1 MSLSSPR
8 IFGSP
13 PAPAGERE
21 RKASGPAS
29 GSWPLPPLSP
39 ANRARVIRS
48 DDVGVRRPI
57 SLSIPG
63 PVADPAE
70 RKPQPE
76 EPPPPPPDFSAL
88 REEMRLQGFQQG
100 RQQGYAEG
108 HQQGYAEGLAAA
120 QAASAQEVGR
130 MARIAAS
137 VLQDHATFFRAAE
150 NQVLDLAVQLARKVI
165 EREVENVPDLAV
177 SVIRAALEE
186 MDARTSVRVRVSPED
201 AELLRRKWDEVVP
214 PIIGAQRAE
223 LVVDPRVQPG
233 GAIIETT
240 QGQVDAQLESKLA
253 QLTGSLWSFAASR
266 EE

>member
-1 MSLSSPR
+1 
-8 IFGSP
+8 
-13 PAPAGERE
+13 
-21 RKASGPAS
+21 
-29 GSWPLPPLSP
+29 
-39 ANRARVIRS
+39 VIRS

-63 PVADPAE
+63 PAADPAE
-70 RKPQPE
+70 PKPQTE
-76 EPPPPPPDFSAL
+76 EPPPAPPDFSSL
-88 REEMRLQGFQQG
+88 REEMRLKGFQQG
-100 RQQGYAEG
+100 HQQGYGEG
-108 HQQGYAEGLAAA
+108 HQQGYADGVAAA
-120 QAASAQEVGR
+120 QAAAAQEVGR
-130 MARIAAS
+130 LASITAS
-137 VLQDHATFFRAAE
+137 VFQDHAAFYRAAE

-186 MDARTSVRVRVSPED
+186 MDARTTVRVRVSPED

-214 PIIGAQRAE
+214 PVIGANRAE
-223 LVVDPRVQPG
+223 LVVDPRVQAG
-233 GAIIETT
+233 GAIVETA